1 MLRLM
6 RFPIKGD
13 DFFTNEVNHAF
24 ENLKEIHLDAIK
36 PTLMLKKV
44 NVMLGDGTITQAET
58 FEPQKVIAL
67 YQKLIKSLVDWI
79 TTGISKSSTDD
90 LHRIYCQ
97 FAKFFGKYHIT
108 VYFGIQFH
116 LLPYYV
122 VSKRIIEIQKEL
134 SSIAEDAT
142 RTWKLISSKGNNIIK
157 KELEIIGIAEME
169 PDILFSEL
177 FDNMNLTTSLESK
190 AIEIENEFPEFKDMK
205 RRKDQLFG
213 ELNQLL
219 TELYQISPVSIDYN
233 RLMQGE
239 EGVTTYFDIEI
250 IKNKKTKELESFL
263 NTKAMTEE
271 STKTIV
277 RNIVQMQEK
286 LKFVSKQGF

>member
-1 MLRLM
+1 M

-13 DFFTNEVNHAF
+13 DFFTNEVNRAF
-24 ENLKEIHLDAIK
+24 ESVKEIHLDSIK

-67 YQKLIKSLVDWI
+67 YQQLINSLGDWI

-97 FAKFFGKYHIT
+97 FAKFLGKYHIT
-108 VYFGIQFH
+108 AYFGIQFH

-122 VSKRIIEIQKEL
+122 VNKRIIEIQKEL

-157 KELEIIGIAEME
+157 KELEIVGIAEME

-177 FDNMNLTTSLESK
+177 FDNMKLATSLESK

-205 RRKDQLFG
+205 KRKDQLFA

-239 EGVTTYFDIEI
+239 EGVTTYFDIEV
-250 IKNKKTKELESFL
+250 IKNKKTKERDSFI

-271 STKTIV
+271 STRMIV
-277 RNIVQMQEK
+277 RNIVQLQEK
-286 LKFVSKQGF
+286 FEFVSN

>member
-1 MLRLM
+1 M
-6 RFPIKGD
+6 RFPINGD

-24 ENLKEIHLDAIK
+24 ENLREIHLDSIK
-36 PTLMLKKV
+36 PTLMQKKV

-58 FEPQKVIAL
+58 FEPQKVIAF
-67 YQKLIKSLVDWI
+67 YQQLINSLGDWI

-108 VYFGIQFH
+108 AYFGIQFH

-122 VSKRIIEIQKEL
+122 VDKRIIEIQKEL
-134 SSIAEDAT
+134 SSIAENAT
-142 RTWKLISSKGNNIIK
+142 RTYRLISSRGNNIIK
-157 KELEIIGIAEME
+157 KELEIIGIAEKE
-169 PDILFSEL
+169 PEMLFSEL
-177 FDNMNLTTSLESK
+177 FDNMKLATSLESK

-205 RRKDQLFG
+205 KRKDQLFA
-213 ELNQLL
+213 ELNQLV

-239 EGVTTYFDIEI
+239 EGVTTYLDIEM
-250 IKNKKTKELESFL
+250 IKNKKTKERESFL
-263 NTKAMTEE
+263 NTKAMAEE
-271 STKTIV
+271 STRIIV
-277 RNIVQMQEK
+277 RNIVQLQEK
-286 LKFVSKQGF
+286 LELVSNQNF

>member
-1 MLRLM
+1 M
-6 RFPIKGD
+6 RFPTKGD

-24 ENLKEIHLDAIK
+24 ENLREIHLDSIK
-36 PTLMLKKV
+36 PTLVLKKV

-67 YQKLIKSLVDWI
+67 YQQLINSLGDWN

-108 VYFGIQFH
+108 AYFGIQFH

-122 VSKRIIEIQKEL
+122 VDKRIIEIQKEL
-134 SSIAEDAT
+134 TSIAENAT
-142 RTWKLISSKGNNIIK
+142 RTWRLISSRGNNIIK
-157 KELEIIGIAEME
+157 KELEIVGIAEME
-169 PDILFSEL
+169 PDMLFSEL
-177 FDNMNLTTSLESK
+177 FDNMKLATSLESK

-205 RRKDQLFG
+205 KRKDQLFA

-239 EGVTTYFDIEI
+239 EGVTTYLDIEM
-250 IKNKKTKELESFL
+250 IKNKKTKERESFL
-263 NTKAMTEE
+263 NTKAMAEE
-271 STKTIV
+271 STRMIV
-277 RNIVQMQEK
+277 RNIVQLQEK
-286 LKFVSKQGF
+286 LELVSNQSQVQT

>member
-1 MLRLM
+1 M
-6 RFPIKGD
+6 RFPINGD

-24 ENLKEIHLDAIK
+24 ENLREIHLDSIK
-36 PTLMLKKV
+36 PTLMQKKV

-58 FEPQKVIAL
+58 FEPQKVIAF
-67 YQKLIKSLVDWI
+67 YQQLINSLGDWI

-108 VYFGIQFH
+108 AYFGIQFH

-122 VSKRIIEIQKEL
+122 VDKRIIEIQKEL
-134 SSIAEDAT
+134 SSIAENAT
-142 RTWKLISSKGNNIIK
+142 RTWRLISSRGNNIIK
-157 KELEIIGIAEME
+157 KELEIVGIAEME

-177 FDNMNLTTSLESK
+177 FDNMKLATSLESK

-205 RRKDQLFG
+205 KRKDQLFA
-213 ELNQLL
+213 ELNQLV
-219 TELYQISPVSIDYN
+219 TELYQISPVTIDYT

-239 EGVTTYFDIEI
+239 EGVTTYLDIEM
-250 IKNKKTKELESFL
+250 IKNKKTKERESFL
-263 NTKAMTEE
+263 NTKAMAEE
-271 STKTIV
+271 STRIIV
-277 RNIVQMQEK
+277 RNIVQLQEK
-286 LKFVSKQGF
+286 LELVSNQNF

>member
-1 MLRLM
+1 M
-6 RFPIKGD
+6 RFPTKGD

-24 ENLKEIHLDAIK
+24 ENLREIYLDSIK
-36 PTLMLKKV
+36 PTLVLKKV

-67 YQKLIKSLVDWI
+67 YQQLINSLGDWI

-108 VYFGIQFH
+108 AYFGIQFH

-122 VSKRIIEIQKEL
+122 VDKRIIEIQKEL
-134 SSIAEDAT
+134 TSIAENAT
-142 RTWKLISSKGNNIIK
+142 RTWRLISSRGNNIIK
-157 KELEIIGIAEME
+157 KELEIVGIAEME
-169 PDILFSEL
+169 SDMLFSEL
-177 FDNMNLTTSLESK
+177 FDNMKLATSLESK

-205 RRKDQLFG
+205 KRKDQLFA

-239 EGVTTYFDIEI
+239 EGVTTYLDIEM
-250 IKNKKTKELESFL
+250 IKNKKTKERESFL

-271 STKTIV
+271 STRMIV
-277 RNIVQMQEK
+277 RNIVQLQEK
-286 LKFVSKQGF
+286 LELGSNQS